1 MKLSYNHVSNRTVKF
16 KEYDNILLIP
26 NDIIGMD
33 FEKLEELAIEANL
46 SRNQNMR
53 SKAKKIEED
62 LLNTLTEN
70 QLFFPVEEQV
80 LITKNSASYVY
91 KKSKTYPALLE
102 FIARI
107 LHVDIPINIKQCKFG
122 PGGIIIAADNKE
134 EAQKILKDCCRELQI
149 LIKAKEGHID

>member
-16 KEYDNILLIP
+16 NEYDNILLIP

-33 FEKLEELAIEANL
+33 FEKLEGMAVEANL
-46 SRNQNMR
+46 ARNQNMR

-70 QLFFPVEEQV
+70 QLFFPVEEEV

-107 LHVDIPINIKQCKFG
+107 LHVDIPIKIKQCKFG